1 MTSWNIRTRL
11 MVGVAVSVLLLVAI
25 NGIYNYQQ
33 ARATLVESVSDTV
46 QRSGTSTRRF
56 VSTWLSSKAQVVDS
70 AAQSIA
76 DAPDPIPVLIQG
88 NNAGNFL
95 YMYLGTRTGEMI
107 MFPDET
113 LPDDFDPRTRPW
125 FIQAQKEKQRIVTAP
140 YIDASSGNLVMSFAQ
155 PVGAD
160 VLAADVALTDIVQ
173 EVLGVEL
180 GASGYAAL
188 VDGDNNF
195 LVHPDENRLG
205 KNLTGLIGTS
215 RLTTTATQ
223 VTANGEGWLSAA
235 YPIEGSDWQVVLMVK
250 SSEAFSDLG
259 TLALSNT
266 LVSALTILIVT
277 IVSGFLISYLLR
289 PLAQLDSAMS
299 DIAQGEADLTRRLTV
314 VRDDEIGSLSRSFN
328 QFVESVHQLVSES
341 LGFSHE
347 LETLS
352 DSSRTNAKAN
362 NDAIQLQQSEIS
374 QVAAAINEMSSTSA
388 EVAQNAGDTAEA
400 AQKAATEGQN
410 GMANAAENHQRMG
423 ELTGQIDT
431 ATGVISKLDEQALE
445 INTILSTIQ
454 NIAEQTNLLA
464 LNAAIEAARAGD
476 QGRGFAVVADEVRA
490 LSQRTHQATGEIQTM
505 IETLQEQT
513 QQAVSIMNSS
523 KTLTD
528 ETATSAQ
535 QVTSSLTVIAESI
548 EDISSRAQSIAEAS
562 REQNIATEEISRIA
576 TAIQDASNQLADNV
590 DQATVQSD
598 DLHGV
603 SRKIRQNLSRFKV

>member
-11 MVGVAVSVLLLVAI
+11 MVGVALSVMVLVAI

-33 ARATLVESVSDTV
+33 ARSTLVESVSDTV
-46 QRSGTSTRRF
+46 QRSGTNTRRF
-56 VSTWLSSKAQVVDS
+56 VSTWLSSKAQVVES
-70 AAQSIA
+70 AAQAIA
-76 DAPDPIPVLIQG
+76 NAPEPVPVLTQG
-88 NNAGNFL
+88 SNAGSFL
-95 YMYLGTRTGEMI
+95 YMYLGTRAGDMI
-107 MFPDET
+107 MFPAET

-125 FIQAQKEKQRIVTAP
+125 FIQAQQEQQRIVTAP
-140 YIDASSGNLVMSFAQ
+140 YIDASSGDLVMSFAQ
-155 PVGAD
+155 PVGAN

-188 VDGDNNF
+188 VDGSNNF

-205 KNLTGLIGTS
+205 ENLTGLIGS
-215 RLTTTATQ
+215 AHLTTTAAEVQ
-223 VTANGEGWLSAA
+223 VTGESWLSAA
-235 YPIEGSDWQVVLMVK
+235 YPIDGSDWRVVLMVR

-259 TLALSNT
+259 ALAFSNT

-289 PLAQLDSAMS
+289 PLSELDSAMS

-341 LGFSHE
+341 LNYSHD

-352 DSSRTNAKAN
+352 DSSRNNAKAN
-362 NDAIQLQQSEIS
+362 NDAIQLQQGEIS

-388 EVAQNAGDTAEA
+388 EVAQNAGDTADA
-400 AQKAATEGQN
+400 AQKASTEGQN
-410 GMANAAENHQRMG
+410 GMANAAENRKRMG
-423 ELTGQIDT
+423 KLTGQIDT
-431 ATGVISKLDEQALE
+431 ATGVIGKLDEQALE

-513 QQAVSIMNSS
+513 QQAVSIMNNS
-523 KTLTD
+523 KSLTD
-528 ETATSAQ
+528 ETAASAQ
-535 QVTSSLTVIAESI
+535 QVTTSLSVIAESI
-548 EDISSRAQSIAEAS
+548 DDISTRAQSIAEAS

-603 SRKIRQNLSRFKV
+603 SSKIRQNLSRFKV

>member
-11 MVGVAVSVLLLVAI
+11 MVGVALSVLLLVAI
-25 NGIYNYQQ
+25 NGVYNYQQ
-33 ARATLVESVSDTV
+33 ARSALVDSVSDTV

-56 VSTWLSSKAQVVDS
+56 VSTWLSNKAQIVDS
-70 AAQSIA
+70 AAQAITEVKT
-76 DAPDPIPVLIQG
+76 PIPVLVQG
-88 NNAGNFL
+88 SNAGNFL

-113 LPDDFDPRTRPW
+113 LPDDYDPRTRPW
-125 FIQAQKEKQRIVTAP
+125 FEQAQKEQQRIITAP
-140 YIDASSGNLVMSFAQ
+140 YVDASSGDLVMSFAQ
-155 PVGAD
+155 PVGSD

-195 LVHPDENRLG
+195 LVHPEENRLG
-205 KNLTGLIGTS
+205 ESLTGLIGGA
-215 RLTTTATQ
+215 RLTTSATE
-223 VTANGEGWLSAA
+223 VSVDGEDWLSAA
-235 YPIEGSDWQVVLMVK
+235 YPIEGSDWQVVLLVK

-289 PLAQLDSAMS
+289 PLAGLDSAMS

-341 LGFSHE
+341 LGYSHE

-352 DSSRTNAKAN
+352 ESSHKNARAN

-400 AQKAATEGQN
+400 ARKASKESQN
-410 GMANAAENHQRMG
+410 GMGNAAENRTRMDT
-423 ELTGQIDT
+423 LTGQIDT
-431 ATGVISKLDEQALE
+431 ATGVIGKLDEQALE

-528 ETATSAQ
+528 ETASSAQ
-535 QVTSSLTVIAESI
+535 QVTSSLNVIAESI

-598 DLHGV
+598 ELHGV

>member
-1 MTSWNIRTRL
+1 MTSWTIRTRL
-11 MVGVAVSVLLLVAI
+11 MVGVALSVLVLVAI

-33 ARATLVESVSDTV
+33 ARSALVESVSDTV

-56 VSTWLSSKAQVVDS
+56 VSTWLTSKAQVVES
-70 AAQSIA
+70 AAQAIA
-76 DAPDPIPVLIQG
+76 NAPDPIPVLTQG

-95 YMYLGTRTGEMI
+95 YMYLGTRAGDMI
-107 MFPDET
+107 MFPAES
-113 LPDDFDPRTRPW
+113 LPDDYDPRTRPW
-125 FIQAQKEKQRIVTAP
+125 FIQAQEEQQRIVTAP
-140 YIDASSGNLVMSFAQ
+140 YIDASSGDLVMSFAQ
-155 PVGAD
+155 PVGAN

-180 GASGYAAL
+180 GESGYAAL
-188 VDGDNNF
+188 VDGANQF

-205 KNLTGLIGTS
+205 ENLNDLIGNAQ
-215 RLTTTATQ
+215 LTTT
-223 VTANGEGWLSAA
+223 TAGVSVNGEGWLSAA
-235 YPIEGSDWQVVLMVK
+235 YPIEGSDWQVVLMVR
-250 SSEAFSDLG
+250 SSEAFAGLG
-259 TLALSNT
+259 ALALSNT

-289 PLAQLDSAMS
+289 PLAGLDSAMS

-314 VRDDEIGSLSRSFN
+314 VRDDEIGSLSQSFN

-341 LGFSHE
+341 LGYSHE

-352 DSSRTNAKAN
+352 DSSRRNAKAN

-400 AQKAATEGQN
+400 AQKASTEGQN
-410 GMANAAENHQRMG
+410 GMGNAAENRQRMG
-423 ELTGQIDT
+423 KLTGQIDT
-431 ATGVISKLDEQALE
+431 ATGVIGKLDEQALE

-464 LNAAIEAARAGD
+464 LNAAIEAARAGE

-528 ETATSAQ
+528 ETASSAQ
-535 QVTSSLTVIAESI
+535 QVTHSLSVIAESI

-590 DQATVQSD
+590 DQATAQSD
-598 DLHGV
+598 ELHSV